1 MDRMVNQTGI
11 MLKRLNDALPGLILG
26 ILVYGVLVELIG
38 AWFVSDKIRYTTGLA
53 IGIALAC
60 GMAVNMAVVLQD
72 AVDIYGESRAQSKIV
87 AKSILR
93 YMLVVIVF
101 FVMMKWNLGNPI
113 IAFIGVLGLKV
124 SAYFQPFAH
133 RFITKLQGRGDVSSD
148 SEDSKSS

>member
-1 MDRMVNQTGI
+1 MNQTEI

-26 ILVYGVLVELIG
+26 IFVYGVLVELIG
-38 AWFVSDKIRYTTGLA
+38 VWFVSDKIRYTTGLA
-53 IGIALAC
+53 VGIAIAC
-60 GMAVNMAVVLQD
+60 GMAINMAVVLQD

-93 YMLVVIVF
+93 YLIVVIIF

-124 SAYFQPFAH
+124 SAYLQPFAH

>member
-1 MDRMVNQTGI
+1 MNQTGI

-38 AWFVSDKIRYTTGLA
+38 VWFVSDKIRYTTGLA

-93 YMLVVIVF
+93 YIDRKSVV
-101 FVMMKWNLGNPI
+101 
-113 IAFIGVLGLKV
+113 
-124 SAYFQPFAH
+124 
-133 RFITKLQGRGDVSSD
+133 
-148 SEDSKSS
+148 

>member
-1 MDRMVNQTGI
+1 MNQTGI

-38 AWFVSDKIRYTTGLA
+38 VWFVSDKIRYTTGLA

>member
-38 AWFVSDKIRYTTGLA
+38 VWFVSDKIRYTTGLA

>member
-1 MDRMVNQTGI
+1 MNQTEI

-26 ILVYGVLVELIG
+26 ILVYGVLVEVVG
-38 AWFVSDKIRYTTGLA
+38 VWFVSDKIRYTTGLA
-53 IGIALAC
+53 IGIILAC
-60 GMAVNMAVVLQD
+60 AMAVNMAVVLQD

-87 AKSILR
+87 GKSILR
-93 YMLVVIVF
+93 YLIVVIVF